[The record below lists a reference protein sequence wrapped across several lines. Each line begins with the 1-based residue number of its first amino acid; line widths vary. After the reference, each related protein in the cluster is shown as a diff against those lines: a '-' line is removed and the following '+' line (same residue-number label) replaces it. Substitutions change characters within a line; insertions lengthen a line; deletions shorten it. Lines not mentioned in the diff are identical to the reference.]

1 MKPGLWG
8 FARATVVFMV
18 LRPMTAPFLG
28 PLNTLRRAR
37 SLLKEMS
44 GIAPQSAP
52 EQERT
57 LDVLREETRPLRRS
71 TRRQALVFMLLSMG
85 AWSWWLGHIVLGRWS
100 LIGLPS
106 LETILLCGAMG
117 LQCLVQSYTNWRA
130 RGYEGGFGVFLT
142 SGPNLWPR

>member
-8 FARATVVFMV
+8 LARATIVFMV
-18 LRPMTAPFLG
+18 LRPMTAPLLG
-28 PLNTLRRAR
+28 PVNRLREAR
-37 SLLKEMS
+37 RLLKDIS
-44 GIAPQSAP
+44 GITHQAAP
-52 EQERT
+52 EQEGT
-57 LDVLREETRPLRRS
+57 LDATREEALPLRRGS
-71 TRRQALVFMLLSMG
+71 RRQALIFMLLSMG
-85 AWSWWLGHIVLGRWS
+85 TWIWWVSHIVLGRWS

-142 SGPNLWPR
+142 SGQNPWPR